1 MNLLLLFFGTV
12 IALCILMNLL
22 FDKLPL
28 PSLLLFIGIGM
39 CFGENGFL
47 RISFSNYQ
55 LSEMVCSIALLF
67 IMFYGGFGTNI
78 RAAKPVMARSFL
90 LSTVGVALTAGLVGG
105 FVRLALGLGW
115 LESLLIGS
123 VISSTDAASVFSV
136 LRTRRLSLRQGTD
149 SLLELESGS
158 NDPVSYMLTLL
169 FLSLMTGEA
178 ISVPAMLFRQMAG
191 GVLAGL
197 FIGWATV
204 QVLGRINFHMA
215 QGKTIFL
222 FAAAVIAYALPA
234 LAGGNGY
241 LSVYLCGI
249 YVGNSFVPEKRDMVK
264 FFDALTGTAQMLIF
278 FLLGL
283 LVTPL
288 ELPEVFLPSL
298 LIFLFMTLVGR
309 PLAVALVLRPFGA
322 SRGQI
327 GLVSWAGL
335 RGVASIVFSIYVVLA
350 GVPMHYPLFNLV
362 FVVVLLSLT
371 VQGTLLPAVAR
382 RLDMIDA
389 GADVLRTFNDYQE
402 ENDAAFFRLT
412 VDEGHPYAGR
422 PVRELGL
429 PPELLIAVVLRQG
442 QPMVTTGDTV
452 LLPGDLLVMAA
463 PAFEDR
469 ENLTL
474 HELNIGKKHR
484 WAGRLVR
491 ELSPEGE
498 LLIIM
503 VKRGGGTIIPDGSTR
518 LLPEDTLVV
527 ASPGRH

>member
-1 MNLLLLFFGTV
+1 MNLLLLFFGTM

-22 FDKLPL
+22 FDKLPI
-28 PSLLLFIGIGM
+28 PSLLLFIAIGM

-47 RISFSNYQ
+47 RISFNNYQ
-55 LSEMVCSIALLF
+55 LSETICSVALLF

-78 RAAKPVMARSFL
+78 RAARPVVVRSFL
-90 LSTVGVALTAGLVGG
+90 LSTVGVVLTAGLVGG
-105 FVRLALGLGW
+105 FVHLALGLGW

-123 VISSTDAASVFSV
+123 VIASTDAASVFSV
-136 LRTRRLSLRQGTD
+136 LRTRRLSLKQGTD

-158 NDPVSYMLTLL
+158 NDPVSYMLTML
-169 FLSLMTGEA
+169 FLSLITGGSL
-178 ISVPAMLFRQMAG
+178 SVPVMLFQQMVYG
-191 GVLAGL
+191 TLAGL
-197 FIGWATV
+197 LIGWITV
-204 QVLGRINFHMA
+204 QILGRINFHMA

-222 FAAAVIAYALPA
+222 FAAAIIAYALPSV
-234 LAGGNGY
+234 LGGNGY

-249 YVGNSFVPEKRDMVK
+249 FIGNSFVPEKKDMVK

-309 PLAVALVLRPFGA
+309 PLAVFAVLRPFGA
-322 SRGQI
+322 SWGQM

-350 GVPMHYPLFNLV
+350 GVPMQYPLFNLV
-362 FVVVLLSLT
+362 FMIVLLSLT
-371 VQGTLLPAVAR
+371 IQGSLLPAVAR
-382 RLDMIDA
+382 RLGMIDS
-389 GADVLRTFNDYQE
+389 GANVLRTFNDYQE
-402 ENDAAFFRLT
+402 ENDVAFFRLT
-412 VDEGHPYAGR
+412 VREGHPYAGKA
-422 PVRELGL
+422 VREL
-429 PPELLIAVVLRQG
+429 PIPSELLIAVLLRDG
-442 QPMVTTGDTV
+442 RPILTTGDTV
-452 LLPGDLLVMAA
+452 ICPGDLLVIAA

-474 HELNIGKKHR
+474 HEMNLGKKHR
-484 WAGRLVR
+484 WAGKLVR
-491 ELSPEGE
+491 ELSPERD

-503 VKRGGGTIIPDGSTR
+503 VKRSGETIIPSGDTR

-527 ASPGRH
+527 ADPHAR